1 VLILGGEGYLGS
13 SLADYL
19 RTNSVPVRSV
29 DVGLP
34 AAPAPAK
41 ESGQNFQTLTEAD
54 LAEFTSIVLLAGHSS
69 VAACDNSPAAAFA
82 NNVSAF
88 VDLVHKLRGQQL
100 IFASTISVYV
110 DSGGRLSRED
120 DPLPEPVSFYD
131 FHKQTIE
138 RYAHLSVVVDPD
150 LMFRHYLY
158 VSGTT
163 RTLREH
169 FAHLARD
176 AFQWVS
182 PRPQR
187 VLDIACND
195 GTLLEVFRQEGCT
208 VRGVDPAGNLVAQ
221 AAAKGLDVVEGYWP
235 QAQSEAGGPF
245 DVITATNVLAHVADP
260 RAFLAA
266 ALDALSSHGAVIV
279 EVPFG
284 RDLIL
289 HREWDTIYHEH
300 LSYFLVG
307 PVLRLAEAV
316 GAAVTHARRVPIHG
330 GSLRLALQ
338 HCGASAHCPEI
349 LALAESERH
358 DGLWDMATY
367 EAFARHVET
376 ICGELQD
383 LVGSL
388 TARGQRVIGYGASA
402 KGNTLLNR
410 CRLPL
415 TYIVDDNPLKHGY
428 LTPGQHIP
436 IRPPEIV
443 LEEEPGLHVL
453 LLAWNFAREILRNW
467 RAARPNRGDYAIH
480 YVPKVLSH
488 AIDAD
493 LPRLE

>member
-1 VLILGGEGYLGS
+1 
-13 SLADYL
+13 
-19 RTNSVPVRSV
+19 VPVLDLGAQPLANSYTKEPI
-29 DVGLP
+29 DLP
-34 AAPAPAK
+34 VFP
-41 ESGQNFQTLTEAD
+41 L
-54 LAEFTSIVLLAGHSS
+54 VLQ
-69 VAACDNSPAAAFA
+69 VC
-82 NNVSAF
+82 
-88 VDLVHKLRGQQL
+88 
-100 IFASTISVYV
+100 
-110 DSGGRLSRED
+110 GRC
-120 DPLPEPVSFYD
+120 
-131 FHKQTIE
+131 FHNQ
-138 RYAHLSVVVDPD
+138 LSVVVDPD

-169 FAHLARD
+169 FAQLVRD
-176 AFQWVS
+176 ACQWIS

-187 VLDIACND
+187 ILDIACND
-195 GTLLEVFRQEGCT
+195 GTLLEVFRQEGCM
-208 VRGVDPAGNLVAQ
+208 VRGVDPARNLVAQ
-221 AAAKGLDVVEGYWP
+221 AADKGLDVVEGYWP
-235 QAQSEAGGPF
+235 GAQSEVGGPF

-260 RAFLAA
+260 RTFLVA
-266 ALDALSSHGAVIV
+266 ALDTLSPHGAVII
-279 EVPFG
+279 EVPYG

-289 HREWDTIYHEH
+289 QREWDTIYHEH

-307 PVLRLAEAV
+307 PLLRLAEAV
-316 GAAVTHARRVPIHG
+316 GTAVTHARRVSIHG

-338 HCGASAHCPEI
+338 RDAGQHCAEI
-349 LALAESERH
+349 RALAESERH

-367 EAFARHVET
+367 EAFASHVET

-388 TARGQRVIGYGASA
+388 AARGQRVIGYGASA

-415 TYIVDDNPLKHGY
+415 AYIVDDNPLKHGY

-436 IRPPEIV
+436 ILPPEVV

-467 RAARPNRGDYAIH
+467 RAARTDRGDHAIH
-480 YVPKVLSH
+480 YVPKVFSH

-493 LPRLE
+493 LPPME